1 MCPPLSGRLC
11 SRSESCPA
19 LRPSPF
25 WQPAFLVPLASF
37 LATMLWVP
45 PAGPQG
51 GRGRERREAGDSGQT
66 PTSHPSAHPHVI
78 FRQHMLACHRLL
90 WLSDH
95 MVPFRKVGRDANE
108 SSVLKVLILK
118 TFCSVFAG
126 RFAGLTF
133 LSLTFFEIHRAKA
146 GEARSR
152 QNLPPALGQ
161 KASSRC
167 PKTRSLASCLLL

>member
-1 MCPPLSGRLC
+1 MSGHLC

-19 LRPSPF
+19 LQPSQF
-25 WQPAFLVPLASF
+25 WQPAFLVPLASS

-51 GRGRERREAGDSGQT
+51 GRGRERREAGDSGQR
-66 PTSHPSAHPHVI
+66 PTRYPSAHPHVM
-78 FRQHMLACHRLL
+78 FRQHMLACHRL
-90 WLSDH
+90 
-95 MVPFRKVGRDANE
+95 PRKVGRDADE

-126 RFAGLTF
+126 RLAGLTF